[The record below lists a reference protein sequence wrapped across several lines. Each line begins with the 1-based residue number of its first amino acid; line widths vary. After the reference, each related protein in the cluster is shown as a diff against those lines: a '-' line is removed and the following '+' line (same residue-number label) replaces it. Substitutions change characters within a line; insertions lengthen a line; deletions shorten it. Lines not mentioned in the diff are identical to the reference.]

1 MVQLFFLFDLII
13 QGIKKQDGTYR
24 GRVFI
29 PSVAKAVWGQKAR
42 WFQGHAVR
50 KTDVRRGRFE
60 VICGYARLM
69 KRRV

>member
-50 KTDVRRGRFE
+50 RGRFE
-60 VICGYARLM
+60 GICGYARLM